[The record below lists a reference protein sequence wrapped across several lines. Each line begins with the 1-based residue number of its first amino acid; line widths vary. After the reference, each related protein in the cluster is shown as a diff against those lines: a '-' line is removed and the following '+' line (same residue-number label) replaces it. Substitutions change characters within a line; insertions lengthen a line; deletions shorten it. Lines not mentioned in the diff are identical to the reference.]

1 VYTSA
6 IRLVPSLLIRFQM
19 ASHSIAQAVG
29 CDCANASFPE
39 LAASSAF
46 TLAAYGQAQH
56 DLDD

>member
-1 VYTSA
+1 
-6 IRLVPSLLIRFQM
+6 M